1 MWKLGQGSEAV
12 KEELDEETGAIT
24 SPIYQTTAFA
34 YPQGEKFRY
43 SREVNPTVTRLN
55 RIIANLEKAQ
65 AGMSFSSGMGAIS
78 SSIFAL
84 VKPGTGFV
92 IPSDVFGRSLK
103 FAREF
108 LYAWGVNVKI
118 SDPGTRS
125 LVEKSAEIKN
135 GVIFMETITNPLL
148 RVPDIREISKVGKE
162 NGSLVVADS
171 TFATPINMNPLEYGA
186 TLVLHSASKFIGG
199 HNDVIAGLAAG
210 PESLIDRIDQTR
222 RTLGTSLDP
231 HTAYLVIRGIKTL
244 KIRMDVINKN
254 AMEIAE
260 FLEDHPKVKKVH
272 YPGLPS
278 HEDHKIAREILR
290 GYGGVVSF
298 EIRGGTSSAL
308 ELMRRFKLIIPAQT
322 LGGANSVISHPPTM
336 SHRSLSLEDRKR
348 VGIDEGL
355 MRLSVGIE
363 DVEDLKRDL
372 SEALANI

>member
-244 KIRMDVINKN
+244 KIRMNVINKN